1 MFKGKTIYPAIEVG
15 SYWICKSVFKASL
28 SPTDIFAK
36 VIHVN
41 NEVIH
46 IIRKTKY
53 GFEDM
58 APQTFTIEE
67 FLDLYLKLEDQE
79 C

>member
-1 MFKGKTIYPAIEVG
+1 MFKGRTILPTIEVG
-15 SYWICKSVFKASL
+15 SYWICKSVFKVSL

-67 FLDLYLKLEDQE
+67 FLDLYMKLED
-79 C
+79 